1 MSGDATRSE
10 RWQPHPFVVAI
21 GDAAPRNRRDL
32 MERQFFSLA
41 DAKRTAPILYEAGG
55 SASRSRRCPEHGV
68 ATIQDATC

>member
-55 SASRSRRCPEHGV
+55 SASRSRRCPNT
-68 ATIQDATC
+68 AWRRSRTPTC